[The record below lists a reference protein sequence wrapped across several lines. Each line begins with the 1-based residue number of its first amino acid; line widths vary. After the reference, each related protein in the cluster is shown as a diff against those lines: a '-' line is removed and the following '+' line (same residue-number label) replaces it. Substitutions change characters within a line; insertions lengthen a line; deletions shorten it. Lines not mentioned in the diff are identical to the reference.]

1 MLCQFTA
8 EQNKQCLKDY
18 FKVPID
24 VYAVGR
30 LDYDSEGLLLLT
42 NDKKVNHQLLHPAK
56 KHERIY
62 WVQVDGAITNN
73 AIDQLQKG
81 VTISVAG
88 KLHTTLPCHVALF
101 EQAPLVPQ
109 RNPPIRVRKNI
120 PTSWIK
126 ITLVEGKNRQ
136 VRKMTAAVGFATLR
150 LIRYQIEKCTLANM
164 QPGQMQELTAKQVA
178 TQFLITT

>member
-18 FKVPID
+18 FKVPVN
-24 VYAVGR
+24 VYPVGR

-42 NDKKVNHQLLHPAK
+42 NHTKVNHQLLHPTK
-56 KHERIY
+56 KHKRIY
-62 WVQVDGAITNN
+62 WIQVDGAITTD
-73 AIDQLQKG
+73 AIEQLQKG
-81 VTISVAG
+81 VTISVSG
-88 KLHTTLPCHVALF
+88 KQHTTLPCLVALF
-101 EQAPLVPQ
+101 EQAPLVAQ

-136 VRKMTAAVGFATLR
+136 IRKMTAAVGFATLR

-164 QPGQMQELTAKQVA
+164 QPGQMQILTAQQVA
-178 TQFLITT
+178 TQFLINV